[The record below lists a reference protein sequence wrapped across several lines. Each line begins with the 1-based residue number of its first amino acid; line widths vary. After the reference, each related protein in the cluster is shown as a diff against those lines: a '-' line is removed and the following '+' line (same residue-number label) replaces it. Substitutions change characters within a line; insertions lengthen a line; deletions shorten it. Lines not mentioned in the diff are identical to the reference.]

1 MTRRNIPVLL
11 CLVALASVLSIT
23 GNAWWQTPA
32 IDGLTTPVVN
42 DPTAADVSGNGFTD
56 PDTFA
61 ADMGVFMEEEDI
73 ADGLGPTYN
82 ARSCVDCHGT
92 VNVGGTSQVSEL
104 RVGHTDAFG
113 NFVNPNI
120 RLDNSNVTVPG
131 RSLVNDR
138 AICEAAVEKVPGS
151 ENINAIRATTN
162 TLG

>member
-11 CLVALASVLSIT
+11 CLITLAAALVIVGVAQPIDAVT
-23 GNAWWQTPA
+23 GF
-32 IDGLTTPVVN
+32 GSPVVN
-42 DPTAADVSGNGFTD
+42 EATGADVSSNGFTD
-56 PDTFA
+56 NNTFA
-61 ADMGVFMEEEDI
+61 ADMNVFMEEEDI

-104 RVGHTDAFG
+104 RVGHTDGAG

-120 RLDNSNVTVPG
+120 TLDNSNATVPN

-138 AICEAAVEKVPGS
+138 AICDAAVERVPGS
-151 ENINAIRATTN
+151 ENI
-162 TLG
+162 